1 MYFKGGLNLK
11 MKKKIFVVPK
21 SKSYIDSVQPHIY
34 YPKEI
39 ENAGIALIRDL
50 FRDNALVFE
59 IINDKY
65 YPLTYQ
71 NYEQESTNIEKNEKY
86 SFTKTEIDN
95 IINGD
100 YKNYVPEVIVD
111 DELEEIVK
119 VAKLTLSGSITGET
133 SSPISAEVVLKLEND
148 TFNTVSQNDDVKSW
162 FNDSSLGTLLAN
174 VKSEPEESNTKL
186 TITISGTTTDVI
198 NKQTKVT
205 IPSEKLTSS
214 KELQSTN
221 EISINITQHVEEEEN
236 MEETLQAV
244 LNEDA
249 EKENIAKQVQ
259 EVNEENKE
267 QKQSTNTNQRRKK

>member
-1 MYFKGGLNLK
+1 

-221 EISINITQHVEEEEN
+221 EISINITQHVEEEED
-236 MEETLQAV
+236 MGETLQAV

-267 QKQSTNTNQRRKK
+267 QKQSTNSNQRRKK